1 MRSADSSEDLSQWYV
16 RRIRDRA
23 RDGDVA
29 ALETLRFTLQS
40 IALLL
45 APFTPFIAE
54 DIYGKV
60 KGDADPISVHLATWP
75 VVQKSFDIMRLFGRN
90 ERSAIIADMARV
102 RSCASEALQLRQ
114 KAGVKV
120 RQPLATLTI
129 PYDLSEE
136 LGSILAEEINVKRVH
151 SRHGASARYGPH
163 TRACERG

>member
-1 MRSADSSEDLSQWYV
+1 M
-16 RRIRDRA
+16 
-23 RDGDVA
+23 
-29 ALETLRFTLQS
+29 
-40 IALLL
+40 
-45 APFTPFIAE
+45 
-54 DIYGKV
+54 

-136 LGSILAEEINVKRVH
+136 LGSILAEEINVKRVIAGTELALDTVLTPELVKEGDE
-151 SRHGASARYGPH
+151 REMASAVSQARKAENLSPSDLVRTELNQEGEYTATLSTGEV
-163 TRACERG
+163 RFNLVRDAA